1 MATQLHKPATTL
13 RCGGI
18 KASIWM
24 NTGEKGTLYNTTF
37 ARPFKD
43 AEGQWKDSA
52 SFGPS
57 DLEAITVL
65 AAQAKQWIADHAA
78 R

>member
-1 MATQLHKPATTL
+1 MATQTKKPATTL

-24 NTGEKGTLYNTTF
+24 NAGEKGAFYSATF

-43 AEGQWKDSA
+43 AQGNWKNAA

-57 DLEAITVL
+57 DLDAISLL

>member
-1 MATQLHKPATTL
+1 
-13 RCGGI
+13 
-18 KASIWM
+18 M
-24 NTGEKGTLYNTTF
+24 NTGEKGTFYNTTF

-43 AEGQWKDSA
+43 AQGQWKDSA

-78 R
+78 S